1 MTQFYDFE
9 MNDIDGNPVSFER
22 YRGKVCLIYNT
33 ASE

>member
-1 MTQFYDFE
+1 MSRFYSFR
-9 MNDIDGNPVSFER
+9 MNDIDGRPVDFGR